1 MDRRRLAWRLA
12 LRDNMT
18 GKQPIEQQAANLTLA
33 LQHLV
38 QAIDILDDAGLKIA
52 VAHAQLAHDLC
63 VIEAAANHK

>member
-1 MDRRRLAWRLA
+1 
-12 LRDNMT
+12 MT
-18 GKQPIEQQAANLTLA
+18 GKQPIEQRAANLTLA